1 MATRNPPTETLH
13 TPSGTLNPAAKTP
26 MPSPASPPPST
37 FQSRQESLQ
46 LRVNEAARA
55 LHNQGIRP
63 TVARIRSTLGGGSPN
78 DLPPALKHWRDAVL
92 PTLTS
97 LGEPTKLP
105 PPPPLP
111 LQVADLAHELWQRS
125 LAAAVLEMKGGPG
138 ARETAFRTA
147 EAQALR
153 EQLTSVRDQLQ
164 RESLAYGELR
174 AQAARHEAI
183 ARDALARVS
192 ESETRERKLL
202 RESGTLRQR
211 ITELEA
217 SLGRAGRAPR
227 NPPVRTKATK
237 ARKSPSSKPSAV
249 TRPRPKRKPGAR
261 AAPRRHTSRRAK
273 H

>member
-1 MATRNPPTETLH
+1 MP
-13 TPSGTLNPAAKTP
+13 TPSPES
-26 MPSPASPPPST
+26 PSPFHT
-37 FQSRQESLQ
+37 RQESLQ
-46 LRVNEAARA
+46 LRVNQAAQA

-63 TVARIRSTLGGGSPN
+63 TVTRIRSALGGGSPN
-78 DLPPALKHWRDAVL
+78 DLTPALKHWRDSVL
-92 PTLTS
+92 PTLTLS
-97 LGEPTKLP
+97 GEPTKLP
-105 PPPPLP
+105 PPPALP
-111 LQVADLAHELWQRS
+111 LQVADLAHELWQRA

-192 ESETRERKLL
+192 ESATRERKLL

-211 ITELEA
+211 VTELEA
-217 SLGRAGRAPR
+217 SADKSARAPR
-227 NPPVRTKATK
+227 NPPVRTQATK
-237 ARKSPSSKPSAV
+237 ARKSPSLKPAAV
-249 TRPRPKRKPGAR
+249 ARTRPKRKPGTRMRQR
-261 AAPRRHTSRRAK
+261 AAPRRRTSRHTKRPGA
-273 H
+273 

>member
-1 MATRNPPTETLH
+1 MPI
-13 TPSGTLNPAAKTP
+13 PSRQS
-26 MPSPASPPPST
+26 PSPESPSP
-37 FQSRQESLQ
+37 FHARQESLQ
-46 LRVNEAARA
+46 LRVNAAARA
-55 LHNQGIRP
+55 LHDQGIRP
-63 TVARIRSTLGGGSPN
+63 TVTRIRSALGGGSPN
-78 DLPPALKHWRDAVL
+78 DLTPALKHWRDIVL
-92 PTLTS
+92 PTLTL

-105 PPPPLP
+105 PPPALP

-138 ARETAFRTA
+138 AREIAFRTA

-183 ARDALARVS
+183 ARDALVRVR
-192 ESETRERKLL
+192 ESDTRERKLL
-202 RESGTLRQR
+202 RELGTLRQR

-217 SLGRAGRAPR
+217 SLDRAGRAPR
-227 NPPVRTKATK
+227 NPPVRTK

-249 TRPRPKRKPGAR
+249 TRPGPKRKPGTR
-261 AAPRRHTSRRAK
+261 AAPRRRASRHRRD
-273 H
+273 